1 MSVEDRTGQIIKKL
15 DELIDLVKKNQPT
28 TVENHTHHHYPSYPT
43 YSYPQ
48 YPYWTTSGGSTTNVA
63 PGTTF
68 SFSNTGNGETDTP

>member
-48 YPYWTTSGGSTTNVA
+48 YPYWTTSGGTTNVA

-68 SFSNTGNGETDTP
+68 SFSNTGNGDTDTP